1 LHFIPARN
9 STPHRLEN
17 MGQING
23 GNHENG
29 PFIEVSYLSAGNGE
43 RAKCEIRFI
52 HS

>member
-1 LHFIPARN
+1 
-9 STPHRLEN
+9 

-43 RAKCEIRFI
+43 RAKGPRKNNFVFYKGVNV
-52 HS
+52 